1 MLLVVQ
7 VIGVLAGALVL
18 GAIVAGRPT
27 RRSLA
32 LAAPLVCAGFACVLL
47 GATLYPTARNA
58 LAERARKASAP
69 AENAEL
75 VPGKSADAEV
85 DFVEWVK
92 PRLRRGETFH
102 LATDDVRGYQWTSYR
117 LLPNLLAGP
126 DDADVIIFYDR
137 DPDPSEYDAASF
149 TEPERYEDGFAI
161 ARRRQ

>member
-1 MLLVVQ
+1 MLLAAQ
-7 VIGVLAGALVL
+7 TLGVLAGALAL
-18 GAIVAGRPT
+18 GAILAGRLT

-47 GATLYPTARNA
+47 GATLYPTARNL

-69 AENAEL
+69 AGAAEL
-75 VPGKSADAEV
+75 LPGKSADAEV

-92 PRLRRGETFH
+92 SRLRRGETFH

-117 LLPNLLAGP
+117 LLPNLLTGSA
-126 DDADVIIFYDR
+126 DADVIVFYDR
-137 DPDPSEYDAASF
+137 DPDPSEYDAGSF

-161 ARRRQ
+161 ARRLR